1 VTRFCVEH
9 DVSRSWFYGVRQ
21 RARAEGAMS
30 AMAPVDRTPV
40 RSPQA
45 IPAEIEELAVR
56 VRKELADT
64 GWDHGPVTVRHKL
77 RELGIDPPPAA
88 STLARIFSRR
98 GMVTAQPQKRPRSSY
113 RRFEAAMVHQCWQL
127 DAFEWPLKDG
137 SLCTVFQVIDDRSR
151 MMLATHVARGE
162 TAAGALAVVDEA
174 IAAYQ
179 VPQMLLSDNGVAF
192 NTDRRGTTTQ
202 LVTRLRALGC
212 RPITGRP
219 YHPQTQGKNERIH
232 GTTERWLAAQAEPE
246 TPAQLRA
253 LLDRFDSTY
262 NHHRPHQS
270 LQMRTPAQAL
280 ADGPIAIPPTPPTPA
295 PKSTWE
301 PVRAETHKV
310 SINGSVQRKKVHIY
324 IGVEHRHT
332 TATVIVNGQTLTIFD
347 AAGTLLRSVTLEPG
361 KTYYG
366 KPT

>member
-1 VTRFCVEH
+1 
-9 DVSRSWFYGVRQ
+9 
-21 RARAEGAMS
+21 
-30 AMAPVDRTPV
+30 MAAVDRSRV
-40 RSPQA
+40 RSRQA

-56 VRKELADT
+56 IRKELADT

-77 RELGIDPPPAA
+77 LELGIDPPPAA
-88 STLARIFSRR
+88 STLARMFTRR
-98 GMVTAQPQKRPRSSY
+98 GMVAAQPQKRPRSSY
-113 RRFEAAMVHQCWQL
+113 RRFGAAMVHQCWQL

-151 MMLATHVARGE
+151 MLLATHVARGE
-162 TAAGALAVVDEA
+162 TAAGALAVIDEA

-179 VPQMLLSDNGVAF
+179 VPQMLLTDNGAAF

-202 LVTRLRALGC
+202 LVAYLRSLGC

-219 YHPQTQGKNERIH
+219 YHPQTQGKNERVH
-232 GTTERWLAAQAEPE
+232 GTTERWLAAQPEPE
-246 TPAQLRA
+246 TPARLRA
-253 LLDRFDSTY
+253 LLDLFDTTY
-262 NHHRPHQS
+262 NHHRPHQA
-270 LQMRTPAQAL
+270 LQMRTPAEAL
-280 ADGPIAIPPTPPTPA
+280 ADGPVAIPPTPPTPT

-301 PVRAETHKV
+301 PVRAESHKV

-332 TATVIVNGQTLTIFD
+332 MATVIVNGQTLTIFD

-366 KPT
+366 KPTGALDPDTTKCPH